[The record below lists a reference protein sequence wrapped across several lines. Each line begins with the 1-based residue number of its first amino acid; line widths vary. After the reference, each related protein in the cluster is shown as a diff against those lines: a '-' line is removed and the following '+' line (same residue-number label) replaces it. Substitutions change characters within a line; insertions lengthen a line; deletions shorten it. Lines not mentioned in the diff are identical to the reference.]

1 MKNRFLNGNIR
12 EDKKYQTLKVNDSA
26 KNRTVDINILLNR
39 IKVDKNHRIILEPLV
54 EIPAREKWLFDNKPA
69 LQAVKQGIKDA
80 KEGKVYDLGCIA
92 KYLEDEDDDK

>member
-39 IKVDKNHRIILEPLV
+39 IKVDKNKTKINNL
-54 EIPAREKWLFDNKPA
+54 KKLFFLTSVVCLTVLFA
-69 LQAVKQGIKDA
+69 TT
-80 KEGKVYDLGCIA
+80 
-92 KYLEDEDDDK
+92 

>member
-39 IKVDKNHRIILEPLV
+39 IKVDKNKTKINNLKKLFFLTSIISV
-54 EIPAREKWLFDNKPA
+54 MVLFA
-69 LQAVKQGIKDA
+69 IT
-80 KEGKVYDLGCIA
+80 
-92 KYLEDEDDDK
+92 